1 MRERA
6 AGLCLESAI
15 GFADDVDPGRADR
28 AISSPVK
35 FGPFDLPHRLAAH
48 PMEGWDGDAAS
59 GEPTPDVLRRW
70 DRLGASGA
78 ALLWG
83 VEAFAVE
90 FPYRANPHQ
99 LVLTRK
105 TAGAVAAGVKRIRA
119 AAPGPVVVGAQLT
132 CSGRWS
138 RGGPFLMHHH
148 PQLDGR
154 VPGGAGVP
162 LMADSLVEDLAGLYA
177 RSARAAKEAGFDF
190 VDLKACHGYWLN
202 EALAAKTRPGKYG
215 GSFANR
221 VKPLLRVVDAVRRE
235 VGPNFPLG
243 VRLSMYDGLPYEKDP
258 GAGSGATAAGARP
271 AAPAPLAT
279 LAPRASLA
287 MGTGR
292 PVPYQVPYLWG
303 FGVSEDDP
311 GVPDP
316 SEPLETI
323 GLLLARGVTMFNLT
337 CGCPYANPHL
347 SRPTDTPPMDAF
359 RPPRDPLLEV
369 AIHFTLAAAAKRAH
383 PGAAI
388 LGTGYSYLRGMKF
401 LAAEHNL
408 RSGLADLA
416 GVGRALLAYP
426 DEIRRVLETG
436 QAPTGKGRVVCT
448 GDSACTTGPRLGL
461 KSGCVYDPYY
471 ADMIREINSRLEAMG
486 LRRE

>member
-1 MRERA
+1 MKKGPGPFNSLEGMRGRVEELGA
-6 AGLCLESAI
+6 SGAV

-28 AISSPVK
+28 AISSPTR

-48 PMEGWDGDAAS
+48 PMEGWDGDAAT

-119 AAPGPVVVGAQLT
+119 AASGLVVVGAQLT

-177 RSARAAKEAGFDF
+177 RAARAAREAGFDF

-202 EALAAKTRPGKYG
+202 EALAARTRPGKYG

-221 VKPLLRVVDAVRRE
+221 VKPLLLVVDAVRRE

-243 VRLSMYDGLPYEKDP
+243 VRLSMYDGLPHEEDASF
-258 GAGSGATAAGARP
+258 AGDAGARVP
-271 AAPAPLAT
+271 GLK
-279 LAPRASLA
+279 
-287 MGTGR
+287 GIGR

-303 FGVSEDDP
+303 FGTKEDDP
-311 GVPDP
+311 NVPDP

-347 SRPTDTPPMDAF
+347 SRPTDTPPVDAY

-369 AIHFTLAAAAKRAH
+369 AIHFTLTAAAKRVH

-388 LGTGYSYLRGMKF
+388 LGTGYSYLRGCKF

-408 RSGLADLA
+408 RSGFADLA

-436 QAPTGKGRVVCT
+436 QAPPERGRVVCT

-471 ADMIREINSRLEAMG
+471 ADVIREINTRLEAMG
-486 LRRE
+486 LRRK